1 MDPRGKVAVI
11 TGAGSGIGRATAL
24 ALGREG
30 ASIVVADVDDTGG
43 SETVGMV
50 KATGARAAFV
60 HTDVTRIDDI
70 DRMVAF
76 AVTTFGGLD
85 IVHANAGI
93 NTPRPHFPE
102 APRTAWERTLFVDLW
117 AVVGCIQAAV
127 PVMRERGGGVI
138 VSTSSLAGLIGYI
151 PDPIYSAA
159 KHGVVGL
166 TRSLVFLKAE
176 ANIRVNCVCPTVVD
190 TPMVTKRNVQVA
202 AAGLPPEASAA
213 MPLITA
219 EQVAEGVMEFV
230 HDDSLFGQVMGI
242 VYGRP
247 RRLVPPALNLV

>member
-24 ALGREG
+24 ALAGEG
-30 ASIVVADVDDTGG
+30 CRIVVADIDDAGG
-43 SETVGMV
+43 AETVRMV
-50 KATGARAAFV
+50 EAMGEQAALA
-60 HTDVTRIDDI
+60 HTDVTSAGDI
-70 DRMVAF
+70 ERMVAV
-76 AVTTFGGLD
+76 AVETFGGLD
-85 IVHANAGI
+85 ILHANAGI

-102 APRTAWERTLFVDLW
+102 APRAAWERTLFVDLW

-219 EQVAEGVMEFV
+219 EEVAEGVMEFV

-247 RRLVPPALNLV
+247 RRLVPPPLSLV

>member
-1 MDPRGKVAVI
+1 MDPRGKVALI

-30 ASIVVADVDDTGG
+30 ASIVVADIDDAGA
-43 SETVGMV
+43 SETVAMV
-50 KATGARAAFV
+50 EAIGARASIV
-60 HTDVTRIDDI
+60 HTDVTRVEDI
-70 DRMVAF
+70 ERMVAF

-85 IVHANAGI
+85 IMHANAGI

-102 APRTAWERTLFVDLW
+102 APRAAWERTLFVDLW
-117 AVVGCIQAAV
+117 AVASCIQATV
-127 PVMRERGGGVI
+127 PMMRARGGGVI

-166 TRSLVFLKAE
+166 TRSLSFLAAE

-190 TPMVTKRNVQVA
+190 TPMVTKRNAQVA
-202 AAGLPPEASAA
+202 AAGLPPEASAG
-213 MPLITA
+213 MPLISA
-219 EQVAEGVMEFV
+219 EEVAEGVMEFV
-230 HDDSLFGQVMGI
+230 HDDSLSGQVMGI

-247 RRLVPPALNLV
+247 RRLVPPSLNLV

>member
-1 MDPRGKVAVI
+1 MDPRGKTALI

-30 ASIVVADVDDTGG
+30 ASIVVADIDDAGG
-43 SETVGMV
+43 GETVRMV
-50 KATGARAAFV
+50 EDLGAKAVFV
-60 HTDVTRIDDI
+60 HTDVTSIEDI
-70 DRMVAF
+70 ERMVAF

-102 APRTAWERTLFVDLW
+102 APRAAWERTLFVDLW
-117 AVVGCIQAAV
+117 AVAACIQAAV

-166 TRSLVFLKAE
+166 TRSLSFLTAE

-190 TPMVTKRNVQVA
+190 TPMVTKRNAQVA
-202 AAGLPPEASAA
+202 AAGLPPEVSAA
-213 MPLITA
+213 MPLISA
-219 EQVAEGVMEFV
+219 EEVAEGVMEFV
-230 HDDSLFGQVMGI
+230 HDDSLSGQVMGI

-247 RRLVPPALNLV
+247 RRLVPPPLNLV

>member
-30 ASIVVADVDDTGG
+30 ASIVMADIDDAGG
-43 SETVGMV
+43 SETVSMV
-50 KATGARAAFV
+50 EATGARAAFA

-70 DRMVAF
+70 ERVIAF
-76 AVTTFGGLD
+76 AVTTFGGLH
-85 IVHANAGI
+85 IMHANAGI

-102 APRTAWERTLFVDLW
+102 APRAAWERTLSVDLW
-117 AVVGCIQAAV
+117 AVAACIQAAV

-151 PDPIYSAA
+151 PDPIYAAA

-166 TRSLVFLKAE
+166 TRSLGFLTAE

-190 TPMVTKRNVQVA
+190 TPMVTKRNAQVA

-213 MPLITA
+213 LPLIAA
-219 EQVAEGVMEFV
+219 EEVAEGVMEFV

-247 RRLVPPALNLV
+247 RRLVPPPLSLV

>member
-24 ALGREG
+24 ALAREG
-30 ASIVVADVDDTGG
+30 ASIVVSDIDDAGG
-43 SETVGMV
+43 GETVRMV
-50 KATGARAAFV
+50 GETGAKAAFLR
-60 HTDVTRIDDI
+60 TDVTNIDDI
-70 DRMVAF
+70 ERMITF
-76 AVTTFGGLD
+76 ALTTFSGLD
-85 IVHANAGI
+85 ILHANAGI

-102 APRTAWERTLFVDLW
+102 APRAAWERTLFVDLW
-117 AVVGCIQAAV
+117 AVAGCIQAAV

-166 TRSLVFLKAE
+166 TRSLVFLKPE
-176 ANIRVNCVCPTVVD
+176 SNIRVNCVCPTVVD
-190 TPMVTKRNVQVA
+190 TPMVTKRNAQVA

-213 MPLITA
+213 MPLISA
-219 EQVAEGVMEFV
+219 EEVAEGVMEFV
-230 HDDSLFGQVMGI
+230 RDDSLFGQVMGI

-247 RRLVPPALNLV
+247 RRLIPPPLSLV